1 MGSLQLGEFR
11 RSRPNVDDKSV
22 VFIPAIPTNDD
33 DDDDGGGGGGED
45 EKDEDARVE
54 TAATTEFLHAAKSG
68 LLTELPWLNAPV
80 PYENAYAREHT

>member
-1 MGSLQLGEFR
+1 MGSLQLAEFR
-11 RSRPNVDDKSV
+11 RGRPNVDDKSV

-68 LLTELPWLNAPV
+68 LLTELP
-80 PYENAYAREHT
+80 